1 MELTT
6 GLFRE
11 YFKKQISLETLIEK
25 IGIYESEFSNCLL
38 QEMIIAF
45 DSKDAERTG
54 YLIYTLFLWY
64 ERVGKN
70 KFHEFEKFVAILNKL
85 LISKWHCKHEDI
97 VILLQKISSEK
108 SIKYLY
114 DAIELHPEY
123 LEWDDNYAFEV
134 KCVRAIF
141 HIGMEKSY
149 SYLEELCKHPN
160 AVIREMAQRQLKKL
174 Q

>member
-1 MELTT
+1 MRAISELMLDKISKTEFLKLNGVT
-6 GLFRE
+6 HIDEATKCGLE
-11 YFKKQISLETLIEK
+11 AAYEK
-25 IGIYESEFSNCLL
+25 R
-38 QEMIIAF
+38 
-45 DSKDAERTG
+45 DAEKVEDFI
-54 YLIYTLFLWY
+54 YLIF
-64 ERVGKN
+64 
-70 KFHEFEKFVAILNKL
+70 KFEILNDKYVDILNNL
-85 LISKWHCKHEDI
+85 LVSKWHYKHEDI

-134 KCVRAIF
+134 KCVRAIY

-149 SYLEELCKHPN
+149 SYLEELCIHPN
-160 AVIREMAQRQLKKL
+160 AVIRDMAQRQLKKL

>member
-45 DSKDAERTG
+45 DSKDAERIG

-64 ERVGKN
+64 ERVGK
-70 KFHEFEKFVAILNKL
+70 
-85 LISKWHCKHEDI
+85 ISFMN
-97 VILLQKISSEK
+97 LK
-108 SIKYLY
+108 SL
-114 DAIELHPEY
+114 
-123 LEWDDNYAFEV
+123 W
-134 KCVRAIF
+134 IF
-141 HIGMEKSY
+141 
-149 SYLEELCKHPN
+149 
-160 AVIREMAQRQLKKL
+160 
-174 Q
+174 

>member
-1 MELTT
+1 MKAISELMS
-6 GLFRE
+6 G
-11 YFKKQISLETLIEK
+11 KISKTDFLQENDIIHIEEVIEKGLETAYEKKDVENIED
-25 IGIYESEFSNCLL
+25 FL
-38 QEMIIAF
+38 
-45 DSKDAERTG
+45 
-54 YLIYTLFLWY
+54 YLIFKF
-64 ERVGKN
+64 EVFNN
-70 KFHEFEKFVAILNKL
+70 KAYANILNKL
-85 LISKWHCKHEDI
+85 LISDWHYKHEDI
-97 VILLQKISSEK
+97 VTLLQKISSEK

-134 KCVRAIF
+134 KCVRAIY

-149 SYLEELCKHPN
+149 SYLEELCEHPN

>member
-1 MELTT
+1 MKAISELML
-6 GLFRE
+6 G
-11 YFKKQISLETLIEK
+11 KISKTDFLQENDIIHIEDVIEKGLETAYEK
-25 IGIYESEFSNCLL
+25 
-38 QEMIIAF
+38 
-45 DSKDAERTG
+45 KDVENTENFL
-54 YLIYTLFLWY
+54 YLIFKF
-64 ERVGKN
+64 EVFN
-70 KFHEFEKFVAILNKL
+70 KKYVNILNKL
-85 LISKWHCKHEDI
+85 LISDWHYKHEDI
-97 VILLQKISSEK
+97 VTLLQKISSEK

-134 KCVRAIF
+134 KCVRAIY

-149 SYLEELCKHPN
+149 SFLEELCKHTN

>member
-1 MELTT
+1 M
-6 GLFRE
+6 
-11 YFKKQISLETLIEK
+11 
-25 IGIYESEFSNCLL
+25 
-38 QEMIIAF
+38 
-45 DSKDAERTG
+45 
-54 YLIYTLFLWY
+54 
-64 ERVGKN
+64 
-70 KFHEFEKFVAILNKL
+70 
-85 LISKWHCKHEDI
+85 
-97 VILLQKISSEK
+97 KISSFFCKNFFRK

-160 AVIREMAQRQLKKL
+160 AVIRKWHRGNLKNCNRKI
-174 Q
+174 QVYE

>member
-1 MELTT
+1 MVERL
-6 GLFRE
+6 LHWR
-11 YFKKQISLETLIEK
+11 KSDCQMV
-25 IGIYESEFSNCLL
+25 IGRS
-38 QEMIIAF
+38 
-45 DSKDAERTG
+45 
-54 YLIYTLFLWY
+54 
-64 ERVGKN
+64 
-70 KFHEFEKFVAILNKL
+70 KL
-85 LISKWHCKHEDI
+85 LISDWHYKHEDI
-97 VILLQKISSEK
+97 ATLLQKISSEK

-134 KCVRAIF
+134 KCVQAIY

-160 AVIREMAQRQLKKL
+160 VVIRETAQRQLKKL

>member
-45 DSKDAERTG
+45 DSKDAERIG
-54 YLIYTLFLWY
+54 YLIYTLCLWD
-64 ERVGKN
+64 ELVGKN
-70 KFHEFEKFVAILNKL
+70 KFHEFEKFVDILNKL

-114 DAIELHPEY
+114 EAIELHPEY
-123 LEWDDNYAFEV
+123 LEWDDSYAFEL